1 MDIRKQIKDIDVD
14 ISARCRQLEE
24 LRTECSA
31 SEKGV
36 SVLSANLSIS
46 RDYLKTKR
54 NNNILIFDDR
64 EDFYK
69 IELENLKDDKSN
81 YIIVDFDG
89 EYYDKTSKQFEA
101 HGFGVKSINLIQ
113 VEQSDG
119 YNPFAYIQNE
129 VDVDVIVQCI
139 MGNTRSTYV
148 SGISE
153 GDRYVV
159 KSLEQT
165 FLKILISCYMKYGT
179 SKTLTA
185 AANLLRSDKCEQTL
199 DKLFSG
205 QYPQGPSE
213 VECKRFRIFK
223 QDAGER
229 YFDILQSCSE
239 RIAFFKDERLIALT
253 KKESISFQHL
263 YQAKQVLY
271 IIIPSSLRE
280 VELFTSLLLS
290 QITYTLCNE
299 SRKHNNDRMVML
311 YLNYFADAGAIS
323 NFERLL
329 PDIQQYNIGCM
340 IHVNNMVRVKEV
352 YPKWNELFA
361 SCDTVLYLG
370 SRDSNIREYFHSIA
384 DDNVIRRRKMLGKDV
399 YKTSVFKR
407 EELDSLDEKECVCV
421 VKGEGTFLLP
431 KIDAYDN
438 L

>member
-1 MDIRKQIKDIDVD
+1 MDLRKQIKDIDVD
-14 ISARCRQLEE
+14 FSVRCRQLEE

-31 SEKGV
+31 SEMGV

-54 NNNILIFDDR
+54 NNNILIFDDS

-81 YIIVDFDG
+81 YVIVDFDG
-89 EYYDKTSKQFEA
+89 VFYDRTAEDFLNRGFDVKT
-101 HGFGVKSINLIQ
+101 INLID
-113 VEQSDG
+113 VEKSDG

-129 VDVDVIVQCI
+129 VDVDVIVRCL
-139 MGNTRSTYV
+139 MKNTRSKYV
-148 SGISE
+148 FSASE
-153 GDRYVV
+153 QD
-159 KSLEQT
+159 KLMIKNLEQT

-185 AANLLRSDKCEQTL
+185 TANLLRSETKEQTL

-205 QYPQGPSE
+205 EYPQGPNE
-213 VECKRFRIFK
+213 MECKRYQIFK

-229 YFDILQSCSE
+229 LGDILDSCKE
-239 RIAFFKDERLIALT
+239 RISFFKDERLMSLT

-271 IIIPSSLRE
+271 IIIPSVLKE

-290 QITYTLCNE
+290 QITYSLCQE
-299 SRKHNNDRMVML
+299 SRKNNKDRMVML
-311 YLNYFADAGAIS
+311 YLNYFADAGAIFG
-323 NFERLL
+323 FERLL

-340 IHVNNMVRVKEV
+340 IHVNHLLRVAEV
-352 YPKWNELFA
+352 YSKWLELFE

-370 SRDSNIREYFHSIA
+370 SRDANVREFFYSHADNNMIRKI
-384 DDNVIRRRKMLGKDV
+384 KMLGKDM
-399 YKTSVFKR
+399 YRTSAFKK
-407 EELDSLDEKECVCV
+407 EEMNELDEKESICI
-421 VKGEGTFLLP
+421 VKGEGTFLLA

-438 L
+438 I